1 MSAPR
6 LHRALASAAA
16 ACALGVGPVAAT
28 AQPSPTLVGLAS
40 AIIPGV
46 GQAANGDYG
55 TAAAHFGI
63 FAVSLSAGLY
73 YQNKPDFLKDDQRYS
88 SNSEVINQTTLRS
101 DLALRVATDTALYSS
116 FAAYRDAR
124 ARGDFSYRTP
134 APKESLSDLA
144 LAPFSLEYLAR
155 PTTFIPLALQAWAA
169 SRKDSYA
176 VFRASDVSS
185 GELHAHNVVTSG
197 TTAVGEEGF
206 FRGFVNN
213 ELSSRWGDGWGLA
226 GSSALFG
233 LAHNGQGDTAN
244 ILQATVAG
252 AYLGWV
258 HQRDGFQIGEVVALH
273 FWFDLIAGFAAIR
286 HGGSAQLMTLAI
298 PF

>member
-1 MSAPR
+1 VRP
-6 LHRALASAAA
+6 HRALTLAAA
-16 ACALGVGPVAAT
+16 ACALGVGAVAAS
-28 AQPSPTLVGLAS
+28 AQPSPTLVGAAS
-40 AIIPGV
+40 AIIPGL
-46 GQAANGDYG
+46 GQAALGDYG

-73 YQNKPDFLKDDQRYS
+73 YQNKPDFLGDDQRYS
-88 SNSEVINQTTLRS
+88 SNSEFINQTTLRS
-101 DLALRVATDTALYSS
+101 DLALRIATDTALYSS
-116 FAAYRDAR
+116 FGAYRDAR
-124 ARGDFSYRTP
+124 ARGDLSYRTP

-155 PTTFIPLALQAWAA
+155 PTTFIPLALQAWSAA
-169 SRKDSYA
+169 RKDGYA

-185 GELHAHNVVTSG
+185 GQLHAHNVVTSG

-206 FRGFVNN
+206 FRGFINN
-213 ELSSRWGDGWGLA
+213 ELSNRWGDGWGLA

-273 FWFDLIAGFAAIR
+273 FWFDLIAGSAAIR